1 MSTYGGAYCLNR
13 IYGFQKAVQ
22 QLPVALQGSKSAPFI
37 EFVVGD
43 LKMSTYDSLDYFMQ
57 LDISYSGE
65 GTGTANS
72 FTVTLAYLPKPM
84 DRVNFID
91 EALSGV
97 AADQKPCMLRYGYS
111 GIPGY
116 NLLSSEYECLVLGYS
131 LQIRDNYLYYTINC
145 ISTGA
150 KWRERRYNF
159 GFAKE
164 VDPINYIYQS
174 WTRTDLGISKDY
186 DLTIDQ
192 DAYGHV
198 EKVDLGYIYNEDGE
212 IVVGQSSLNDVTIYE
227 FLDTVLSEVVDTDD
241 ATAYYW
247 YEVIDV
253 KNKKQFAIHR
263 TLISEDTITSLF
275 GNKNQIIF
283 TFDWGG
289 NHQDN
294 STNNLILGFD
304 VDFKGEVN
312 IATTEGILTTRSVYD
327 NTGTLVE
334 AEGMEDYQVGDFV
347 KQDFS
352 NTTKFWAKSVNWAY
366 TAQLE
371 IVGVPADIP
380 IGGYIEINP
389 LIYGNKHHTAGVYM
403 ITGSK
408 SNITSGGFVTNLQ
421 LVKVIIPKGGS
432 WYSQLPRK
440 LVEYRMSPQ
449 NKNYADLVV
458 ALTNGTASR
467 ETIENSGLV
476 MGGKDYVYAPGL
488 SNEEYE
494 ELMEQM
500 KQSSSTTSSGIMT
513 NDKVE
518 EKVDSNIYINRTDI
532 GTDWMT
538 SSLRQQEEPIIN
550 PDFMKRI

>member
-1 MSTYGGAYCLNR
+1 MSKFGGAYCLNR
-13 IYGFQKAVQ
+13 MVQFKKAVQ
-22 QLPVALQGSKSAPFI
+22 QLPVALQGSKCVPFI
-37 EFVVGD
+37 EFIVGD

-57 LDISYSGE
+57 LDITYSGE

-97 AADQKPCMLRYGYS
+97 TADNKPCMLRYGYS
-111 GIPGY
+111 GVPGY

-150 KWRERRYNF
+150 RWREKRYNF

-164 VDPINYIYQS
+164 VNPINYISSS
-174 WTRTDLGISKDY
+174 WIRLDLGISKEY

-192 DAYGHV
+192 DAYDHV
-198 EKVDLGYIYNEDGE
+198 EKVDLGYVYNEDGE
-212 IVVGQSSLNDVTIYE
+212 IVTGQCSLNDVTIFE
-227 FLDTVLSEVVDTDD
+227 FLDTVLSEIVDTDD

-253 KNKKQFAIHR
+253 KGRKQVAIHR
-263 TLISEDTITSLF
+263 TLISETSIKEMF
-275 GNKNQIIF
+275 GDENQIIF

-289 NHQDN
+289 NHQDF

-352 NTTKFWAKSVNWAY
+352 NTTKFWTKSVNWSY

-371 IVGVPADIP
+371 IVGIPADIP
-380 IGGYIEINP
+380 IGGYLEVNP
-389 LIYGNKHHTAGVYM
+389 LIYGQKHHTAGVYM

-408 SNITSGGFVTNLQ
+408 SNITSGGFVTNLE
-421 LVKVIIPKGGS
+421 LVKVVIPKGGS
-432 WYSQLPRK
+432 WYSQLPRR
-440 LVEYRMSPQ
+440 LLEYRMSPQ
-449 NKNYADLVV
+449 NEDYADLIV
-458 ALTNGTASR
+458 ALSNGTTDRDA
-467 ETIENSGLV
+467 IVNSGLTFS
-476 MGGKDYVYAPGL
+476 GKDYVYVPGMT
-488 SNEEYE
+488 NEKYE
-494 ELMEQM
+494 QLMNQS
-500 KQSSSTTSSGIMT
+500 KQSASTTPSGINT
-513 NDKVE
+513 NKKVE
-518 EKVDSNIYINRTDI
+518 EKTDSGIYVNRTDL
-532 GTDWMT
+532 T
-538 SSLRQQEEPIIN
+538 PI
-550 PDFMKRI
+550 R